1 MLSFDQKAKKLRY
14 ALLQG
19 CTVVYMYQVEYENAV
34 MLAHVEGIMAGAG
47 RVDNWNFYISKSL
60 NREAR
65 VKEQVRG
72 YFISYVRCL

>member
-1 MLSFDQKAKKLRY
+1 M
-14 ALLQG
+14 
-19 CTVVYMYQVEYENAV
+19 EYENAV

-65 VKEQVRG
+65 VKEQVRQ
-72 YFISYVRCL
+72 STKTVCHQVKERARQSTKMVSHQVKERLRLATK